1 MIVLKILGV
10 MFLVFAIFVLCLFER
25 IEHSLRNDK
34 KLIEKLKR
42 TVEAFEKREGY
53 IPYIKGNYSRIDL
66 FLLYHGLIP
75 KDVQKKELKG
85 YQFYATKERKNN
97 NLCELVVKL
106 EKIQEM
112 EKIETIRVIDGVLQW
127 DEPMGY
133 SLEVFELS
141 MSEEK
146 QQGVSEWVFVDYL
159 EKLDSISF
167 KDGVIYGIKLHGY
180 GTVSPIIQVTVI
192 YENKLIKEKSITGKN
207 NLKVEWDVS
216 ASNAPYDEGV
226 TFEFRKKANTN
237 IVLTIYRAVSE
248 EEAWKVLAENVT
260 VEKE

>member
-1 MIVLKILGV
+1 MIILKILGV
-10 MFLVFAIFVLCLFER
+10 VFLVFTFVILCLFVM
-25 IEHSLRNDK
+25 IGLSLRNDE

-42 TVEAFEKREGY
+42 TVEAFEKKEGY

-75 KDVQKKELKG
+75 KAVQKKELKG
-85 YQFYATKERKNN
+85 YQFYATKERENN
-97 NLCELVVKL
+97 NSCELVVKM
-106 EKIQEM
+106 EEIQKM
-112 EKIETIRVIDGVLQW
+112 EEIETIRVLNGVLQW

-141 MSEEK
+141 ISEEK
-146 QQGVSEWVFVDYL
+146 KQGVSEWVFIDYL
-159 EKLDSISF
+159 EKLESISF

-192 YENKLIKEKSITGKN
+192 CENKLIN
-207 NLKVEWDVS
+207 
-216 ASNAPYDEGV
+216 
-226 TFEFRKKANTN
+226 
-237 IVLTIYRAVSE
+237 SE
-248 EEAWKVLAENVT
+248 EEALKLLSENVT